1 MRGTLLGALGIALAY
16 ATAFLPAPIAAA
28 GPWLMAG
35 GITVLVLSLL
45 VLGTRRRGRRRP
57 AVLVLG
63 FMLLGLVLVGGIGA
77 ALILPPETAASP
89 LLFGL
94 PRRAALL
101 IYGVGLAPVLFLP
114 LSYALSFEATVL
126 SESELR
132 ELRARLADLDREP
145 TR

>member
-63 FMLLGLVLVGGIGA
+63 FTLLGLVLVGGIGA